1 MPKRVDHDGRRREIA
16 DATWR
21 LVAERGLDAV
31 TMREISAAL
40 GVANGSLTHYFP
52 SKHAIVEAAFRFV
65 VDAADARIDTRVAG
79 LTGVAALRAFCH
91 EVLPLDDLRLLEARV
106 VVAFRQRALGDAG
119 LAAVVVEA
127 VRGWRRRIG
136 SFLQEGRRAGE
147 VVSPFPDEVLAEQ
160 VLSLISGAQ
169 DLAVLTPDATRARLQ
184 AQVLEAFLAGLA
196 PAEPPAGPV
205 APPAPPPVAPAAPGF
220 LSFAEI
226 ALDRTSARLPDTDRG
241 AMALVLLLHR
251 VSSSLVYDL
260 ESTVHRPAGW
270 SWSAFRLL
278 FTLWVTGEQEAGRT
292 AELCGMSR
300 AAMSSLATTLA
311 GAGLVARRPDARD
324 RRAVLLA
331 LTADGHARLAE
342 TFRRHNLREGEW
354 ARLLPERD
362 LAHLTELLTALARA
376 AQQADWI
383 NRRA

>member
-40 GVANGSLTHYFP
+40 GVANGSLAHYFP
-52 SKHAIVEAAFRFV
+52 GRDAIVEAAFRLV
-65 VDAADARIDTRVAG
+65 VDTADARVDTRVAG
-79 LTGVAALRAFCH
+79 LTGVAALRALCH
-91 EVLPLDDLRLLEARV
+91 EVLPLDGPRLLEARA
-106 VVAFRQRALGDAG
+106 VVAFRQRALVDAG

-127 VRGWRRRIG
+127 VAGWRRRIG
-136 SFLQEGRRAGE
+136 SFLRDGRRAGE
-147 VVSPFPDEVLAEQ
+147 VVSPFPDEVLTEQ

-169 DLAVLTPDATRARLQ
+169 DLAVLTPGATRARLQ

-196 PAEPPAGPV
+196 PAGLHV
-205 APPAPPPVAPAAPGF
+205 APPAPVAPASPGF
-220 LSFAEI
+220 LSFAEV
-226 ALDRTSARLPDTDRG
+226 ALDRTCARLPDTDRG

-292 AELCGMSR
+292 AQLCGMSR
-300 AAMSSLATTLA
+300 AAVSSLATTLA
-311 GAGLVARRPDARD
+311 GAGLVARRPDVRD

-331 LTADGHARLAE
+331 LTGEGHDRLAE